1 MFGFNAGRKKTQLNH
16 RINTLISSSALQ
28 ALVGALLSMKSAAS
42 PTQGNSR
49 NQRKRLIQTGLA
61 LALAVFLYANLPL
74 AEWMANFDLYVATL
88 GPAGPPLY
96 GAGFA
101 ISVALFLPVLPFS
114 LGAGALFGF
123 WTGLI
128 VAILGT
134 TGGASLS
141 FLLART
147 LLRAQVE
154 KRISHHPTFHALD
167 RAITQSGGRI
177 VFMTRLAPIFP
188 FSIINMAY
196 GLTGVRTKIY
206 VGATALGMIPTSAV
220 FVFLGSTA
228 ADLATPEEDMIQTS
242 LKIVGAVVTLIVIV
256 LLTRFAQ
263 KAIREADIET

>member
-1 MFGFNAGRKKTQLNH
+1 M
-16 RINTLISSSALQ
+16 
-28 ALVGALLSMKSAAS
+28 MKPADPA
-42 PTQGNSR
+42 TQGNSR
-49 NQRKRLIQTGLA
+49 NQRRRLVLTGLA
-61 LALAVFLYANLPL
+61 LAVTVFLYVNLPL
-74 AEWMANFDLYVATL
+74 SEWMTNFDLYVATL

-128 VAILGT
+128 VAVLGT

-141 FLLART
+141 FLLSRT
-147 LLRAQVE
+147 LLRTQVE
-154 KRISHHPTFHALD
+154 KRMAHHPTFHALD

-177 VFMTRLAPIFP
+177 VFLTRLAPIFP

-196 GLTGVRTKIY
+196 GLTGVRPRIY
-206 VGATALGMIPTSAV
+206 VVATALGMIPTSAV

-228 ADLATPEEDMIQTS
+228 ADLASPEEDMIQTS
-242 LKIVGAVVTLIVIV
+242 LKIAGAVVTVIVIV

-263 KAIREADIET
+263 KAIREADIQT